1 MSRGPR
7 GHKVREYNDL
17 VKLAERAALRAAD
30 YVRGAARPA
39 VHTWTEKSQHDFV
52 TEVDRA
58 AEGMIA
64 EEIARAEPDSVIVG
78 EELSPKR
85 GIRGEL
91 VWIVDPLDGTTNFL
105 HGYPQYGV
113 SIGCLVDGKLA
124 AGVIHDVCRNRTY
137 RAVRGGGA
145 FEEDTRLSVS
155 AVTDPR
161 YALIGTGF
169 PFRALN
175 LLHVYLSQ
183 FAAVS
188 GAASGIRRAGAA
200 ALDLADVAAGRLDAF
215 WELQLAP
222 WDIAAVA
229 LLIREAG
236 GIVTTLDGGSD
247 VLSKD
252 GSIIA
257 GNAAMHRWLIDL
269 IRKS

>member
-1 MSRGPR
+1 M
-7 GHKVREYNDL
+7 REYNDL
-17 VKLAERAALRAAD
+17 VKLAQRAALRAAD
-30 YVRGAARPA
+30 YLRSAARPA

-58 AEGMIA
+58 AEALIA
-64 EEIARAEPDSVIVG
+64 DEILRDAPESVIVG
-78 EELSPKR
+78 EELSPQ
-85 GIRGEL
+85 GNARGEL

-105 HGYPQYGV
+105 HGYPQYAV

-124 AGVIHDVCRNRTY
+124 AGVIHDVCRKRTY
-137 RAVRGGGA
+137 TAIRGGGA
-145 FEEDTRLSVS
+145 FEEDTRLGVS

-222 WDIAAVA
+222 WDIAAGT

-236 GIVTTLDGGSD
+236 GIVTRPDGAAD
-247 VLSKD
+247 VLSTEGN
-252 GSIIA
+252 GSIVA

-269 IRKS
+269 LRKS

>member
-1 MSRGPR
+1 
-7 GHKVREYNDL
+7 VREYNDL

-30 YVRGAARPA
+30 YLRGAVRPS
-39 VHTWTEKSQHDFV
+39 VHSWTEKAQHDFV

-58 AEGMIA
+58 AEALIA
-64 EEIARAEPDSVIVG
+64 EEIVREAPESVIVG
-78 EELSPKR
+78 EELSPQR
-85 GIRGEL
+85 MARGEL

-105 HGYPQYGV
+105 HGYPQYAV

-124 AGVIHDVCRNRTY
+124 AGVIHDVCRKRTY
-137 RAVRGGGA
+137 KAIRGGGA
-145 FEEDTRLSVS
+145 FEEDTRLGVS

-200 ALDLADVAAGRLDAF
+200 ALDLADVAAGRLDGF

-222 WDIAAVA
+222 WDIAAGT

-236 GIVTTLDGGSD
+236 GIVTRPDGGAD
-247 VLSKD
+247 VLNTEGN
-252 GSIIA
+252 GSIVA

-269 IRKS
+269 LRKS

>member
-1 MSRGPR
+1 M
-7 GHKVREYNDL
+7 REYNDL

-30 YVRGAARPA
+30 YLRGAARPA

-58 AEGMIA
+58 AEALIA
-64 EEIARAEPDSVIVG
+64 EVIMLEAPESVIVG

-85 GIRGEL
+85 VARGEL

-105 HGYPQYGV
+105 HGYQQYAV
-113 SIGCLVDGKLA
+113 SIGCMVDGKLA
-124 AGVIHDVCRNRTY
+124 AGVIHDVCRKRTY
-137 RAVRGGGA
+137 RAIRGGGA

-155 AVTDPR
+155 AVTEPR
-161 YALIGTGF
+161 LALIGTGF
-169 PFRALN
+169 PFKALN
-175 LLHVYLSQ
+175 LLHVYLAQ

-200 ALDLADVAAGRLDAF
+200 ALDLADVAAGRLDGF

-222 WDIAAVA
+222 WDIAAGT

-236 GIVTTLDGGSD
+236 GIVTRPNGAAD
-247 VLSKD
+247 VLSNESN
-252 GSIIA
+252 GSIVA

-269 IRKS
+269 LRKS

>member
-1 MSRGPR
+1 M
-7 GHKVREYNDL
+7 REYNDL

-30 YVRGAARPA
+30 YLRGAARPA

-58 AEGMIA
+58 AEALIA
-64 EEIARAEPDSVIVG
+64 EAIMLEAPESVIVG
-78 EELSPKR
+78 EELSPQR
-85 GIRGEL
+85 VARGEL

-105 HGYPQYGV
+105 HGYPQYAV
-113 SIGCLVDGKLA
+113 SIGCMVDGKLA
-124 AGVIHDVCRNRTY
+124 AGVIHDVCRKRTY
-137 RAVRGGGA
+137 RAIRGGGA

-155 AVTDPR
+155 AVTEPR
-161 YALIGTGF
+161 LALIGTGF
-169 PFRALN
+169 PFKALN
-175 LLHVYLSQ
+175 LLHVYLAQ

-200 ALDLADVAAGRLDAF
+200 ALDLADVAAGRLDGF

-222 WDIAAVA
+222 WDIAAGT

-236 GIVTTLDGGSD
+236 GIVTRPTGAAD
-247 VLSKD
+247 VLSNESN
-252 GSIIA
+252 GSIVA

-269 IRKS
+269 LRKS

>member
-1 MSRGPR
+1 M
-7 GHKVREYNDL
+7 REYNDL

-30 YVRGAARPA
+30 YVRSAVRPA
-39 VHTWTEKSQHDFV
+39 VHTWTEKSQHDFA

-58 AEGMIA
+58 AEALIA
-64 EEIARAEPDSVIVG
+64 EVIMVEEPDSVIVG

-85 GIRGEL
+85 MARGEL

-105 HGYPQYGV
+105 HGYPQYAV

-124 AGVIHDVCRNRTY
+124 AGVIHDVCRKRTY
-137 RAVRGGGA
+137 KAVRGGGA
-145 FEEDTRLSVS
+145 FEEDTRLGVS

-169 PFRALN
+169 PFKALN

-188 GAASGIRRAGAA
+188 GGASGIRRAGAD
-200 ALDLADVAAGRLDAF
+200 ALDLADVATGRLDGF

-222 WDIAAVA
+222 WDIAAGT

-236 GIVTTLDGGSD
+236 GIVTRPDGAVD
-247 VLSKD
+247 VLSTQGN
-252 GSIIA
+252 GSIVA
-257 GNAAMHRWLIDL
+257 GNTAIHRWLIDL
-269 IRKS
+269 LRKR

>member
-1 MSRGPR
+1 
-7 GHKVREYNDL
+7 VREYNDL

-30 YVRGAARPA
+30 YLRGAARPA

-58 AEGMIA
+58 AEALIA
-64 EEIARAEPDSVIVG
+64 EAIMLEAPESVIVG
-78 EELSPKR
+78 EELSPQR
-85 GIRGEL
+85 VARGEL

-105 HGYPQYGV
+105 HGYPQYAV
-113 SIGCLVDGKLA
+113 SIGCMVDGKLA
-124 AGVIHDVCRNRTY
+124 AGVIHDVCRKRTY
-137 RAVRGGGA
+137 RAIRGGGA

-155 AVTDPR
+155 AVTEPR
-161 YALIGTGF
+161 LALIGTGF
-169 PFRALN
+169 PFKALN
-175 LLHVYLSQ
+175 LLHVYLAQ

-200 ALDLADVAAGRLDAF
+200 ALDLADVAAGRLDGF

-222 WDIAAVA
+222 WDIAAGT

-236 GIVTTLDGGSD
+236 GIVTRPTGAAD
-247 VLSKD
+247 VLSNESN
-252 GSIIA
+252 GSIVA

-269 IRKS
+269 LRKS

>member
-1 MSRGPR
+1 M
-7 GHKVREYNDL
+7 REYNDL

-30 YVRGAARPA
+30 YLRSATRPA
-39 VHTWTEKSQHDFV
+39 VHMWTEKSQHDFV
-52 TEVDRA
+52 TEIDRA
-58 AEGMIA
+58 AEALIA
-64 EEIARAEPDSVIVG
+64 EEIVHQEPESVIIG

-85 GIRGEL
+85 IARGEL

-105 HGYPQYGV
+105 HGYPQYAV

-137 RAVRGGGA
+137 KAIRGGGA

-155 AVTDPR
+155 AVTEPR
-161 YALIGTGF
+161 RALIGTGF
-169 PFRALN
+169 PFKALK
-175 LLHVYLSQ
+175 LLHIYLSQ
-183 FAAVS
+183 FAAVV

-222 WDIAAVA
+222 WDIAAGT

-236 GIVTTLDGGSD
+236 GIITRPDGAAD
-247 VLSKD
+247 VLSTEGN
-252 GSIIA
+252 GSIVA
-257 GNAAMHRWLIDL
+257 GNGAMHRWLLDL
-269 IRKS
+269 LRKS

>member
-1 MSRGPR
+1 M
-7 GHKVREYNDL
+7 REYNDL

-30 YVRGAARPA
+30 YLRSAMRPA

-58 AEGMIA
+58 AEGLIA
-64 EEIARAEPDSVIVG
+64 EVIMLEEPDSVIVG

-85 GIRGEL
+85 PPRGEL

-105 HGYPQYGV
+105 HGYPQYAV

-124 AGVIHDVCRNRTY
+124 AGVIHDVCRKRTY
-137 RAVRGGGA
+137 RAIRGGGA
-145 FEEDTRLSVS
+145 FEEEARLGVS

-161 YALIGTGF
+161 RALIGTGF
-169 PFRALN
+169 PFKALN
-175 LLHVYLSQ
+175 LLHIYLSQ
-183 FAAVS
+183 FAAVI

-200 ALDLADVAAGRLDAF
+200 ALDLADVAAGRLDGF

-222 WDIAAVA
+222 WDIAAGT

-236 GIVTTLDGGSD
+236 GIVTQPDGAAD
-247 VLSKD
+247 VLSTQGN
-252 GSIIA
+252 GSIVA
-257 GNAAMHRWLIDL
+257 GNAAIHRWLIDL
-269 IRKS
+269 LSKS